1 MHIWKSLVP
10 LIALTSIGSAGPT
23 LACHEWVSTPG
34 SVFEA
39 LEPLRDAAMFT
50 ANHPQQAEA
59 ARARIT
65 ALRADIRLDEPRTLV
80 KAGYWIAILN
90 ALRIT
95 EDTDGPDLIR
105 RAAQMRPNDPEYQ
118 FFTALAYFDT
128 DKQLYKD
135 YWTQAQRLAK
145 PGTAVSSNLT
155 AFEPVLLSRMNP
167 SK

>member
-1 MHIWKSLVP
+1 MHILKTLLP
-10 LIALTSIGSAGPT
+10 AIALASIAAAGPT

-39 LEPLRDAAMFT
+39 LEPLRDAAMST
-50 ANHPQQAEA
+50 ANHPEQATA
-59 ARARIT
+59 ARMRIT
-65 ALRADIRLDEPRTLV
+65 ELRAQIRPGEPLTLL

-105 RAAQMRPNDPEYQ
+105 RAAEMRADDPEYQ

-128 DKQLYKD
+128 NKQLYRK
-135 YWTQAQRLAK
+135 YWMRAQKLAK
-145 PGTAVSSNLT
+145 PGTAVSKNLA
-155 AFEPVLLSRMNP
+155 AFEPVLLTRR
-167 SK
+167 

>member
-1 MHIWKSLVP
+1 MHIFKSFVP
-10 LIALTSIGSAGPT
+10 MIALASIGSAGPT

-39 LEPLRDAAMFT
+39 LGPLRDAAMFT

-59 ARARIT
+59 ARARIA
-65 ALRADIRLDEPRTLV
+65 ALRSEIQPSEPLTLL

-90 ALRIT
+90 ALRMT

-135 YWTQAQRLAK
+135 YWTRAERLAK
-145 PGTAVSSNLT
+145 PGTAVSRNLA
-155 AFEPVLLSRMNP
+155 AFEPVLLTRMQS